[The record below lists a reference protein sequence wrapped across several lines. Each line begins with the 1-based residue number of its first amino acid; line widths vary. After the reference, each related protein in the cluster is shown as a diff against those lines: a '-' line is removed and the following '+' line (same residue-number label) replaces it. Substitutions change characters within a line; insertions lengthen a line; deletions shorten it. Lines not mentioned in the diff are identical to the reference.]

1 MTLPAPLRPVC
12 PARFLIALLIV
23 LLLLCLPGVRLSAQ
37 DGSVEID
44 TVRTRVRPQLE
55 FSLPSGEVRQR
66 STIPVG
72 ESAFTVRSD
81 LNPFTGSLSG
91 GLRIARRIDEFEPY
105 LDLGL
110 DLQTETPLAAEAS
123 ELFAEIDVEEMFE
136 RDRLATIGARWSRL
150 PGRIEGAVEVRE
162 RVLFRASEEALS
174 SIDVTP
180 LLAWESSNV
189 RRLLP
194 GRTPET
200 VGGYGRVEVTH
211 LANVDSMSAVDLRLR
226 VSGLINYRPG
236 DRWRAQHRLQAFT
249 PLIIWNR
256 RLSRSVGFGGFDA
269 VRGHPADDTVANRG
283 LISSNV
289 VSREITTSGDGSDPI
304 ESLTVHSVRALALFD
319 FGVYQSA
326 FSIDEP
332 LGAIAGGGGGLALT
346 VSAPGGIHF
355 DLEAYLAA
363 PLDQA
368 PMPVI
373 YIRTAVFS
381 LSTAGVSGGE

>member
-1 MTLPAPLRPVC
+1 MTV
-12 PARFLIALLIV
+12 PARLRSSASSVAVALL
-23 LLLLCLPGVRLSAQ
+23 LFFGPGVHLFAQ

-55 FSLPSGEVRQR
+55 FSLPSGEVRQL

-91 GLRIARRIDEFEPY
+91 GLRIARPIAEFEPY

-110 DLQTETPLAAEAS
+110 ELQTETPLAAEAT
-123 ELFAEIDVEEMFE
+123 ELVPEIDVEEMLE
-136 RDRLATIGARWSRL
+136 RDRLATVGAWWSRL

-162 RVLFRASEEALS
+162 RILFRASEDAVS
-174 SIDVTP
+174 SVDVTP
-180 LLAWESSNV
+180 LLAWETSNV

-200 VGGYGRVEVTH
+200 VGGFGRVEVTH

-226 VSGLINYRPG
+226 LSGLINHRPG
-236 DRWRAQHRLQAFT
+236 DRWRAQHRLQAFL
-249 PLIIWNR
+249 PLAIWNR
-256 RLSRSVGFGGFDA
+256 RLSRTVTFGGFDA
-269 VRGHPADDTVANRG
+269 VRGYPTDEPAANRG

-289 VSREITTSGDGSDPI
+289 LSREITTSGDGSDPV
-304 ESLTVHSVRALALFD
+304 ESLMFHSIRALGLLD
-319 FGVYQSA
+319 FGLYQPA

-332 LGAIAGGGGGLALT
+332 LRGVAGGGGGLAFT

-355 DLEAYLAA
+355 DVEAYLAA
-363 PLDQA
+363 PFEVA

-373 YIRTAVFS
+373 YVRTAVFS
-381 LSTAGVSGGE
+381 LSTIDVPDGE